1 MSRVALYCIF
11 LLPACLNCHGYA
23 PVSPRQKVGTSRA
36 ELAAAL
42 STDDGISRSHG
53 YAPVSPRQNVGTSR
67 AELAALSTDDGIS
80 RRDAIAAAMAGLSA
94 EAAWQAAV
102 DMAANAAT
110 SPTDLGLSS
119 GTIKTIESG
128 RAAIIPNFIS
138 LEECAKL
145 RQDVKQCYDGGYFRN
160 FILST
165 NPKKADKQAN
175 DRWIMPSFY
184 KSSKTDGPFVDQSVG
199 NFPIRQRF
207 KARMAQVKAYLA
219 QNLDDRP
226 TLANDW
232 PQTHEMEFLR
242 YGIGA
247 RLQRHTDEHH
257 VEIQRPN
264 GSRLPK
270 KVDATRRSVTFI
282 VYLDDEWTEDDG
294 GELRLHERA
303 NPSVAR
309 VGSREQDLQLGWLKA
324 TDTEGEQPV
333 FLDPLR
339 PGPENENC
347 MLYTFDGNGVKRD
360 LSSKPFANIALHL
373 GGGDGIAR
381 KIMVE
386 DKADAQRFHLIDA
399 PKSLVATLATP
410 PSKPAGEDGG
420 EMIRDVAPRAG
431 TLVLFDSVSV
441 PHEVIATNKER
452 CVC

>member
-1 MSRVALYCIF
+1 MFRRLSLCSITLLLLCQNGYGYLPVPRVGIIGKCRASTRERNYFALHAQAHAFVEHGDGMSEASVEHGDRMSR
-11 LLPACLNCHGYA
+11 
-23 PVSPRQKVGTSRA
+23 R
-36 ELAAAL
+36 E
-42 STDDGISRSHG
+42 
-53 YAPVSPRQNVGTSR
+53 
-67 AELAALSTDDGIS
+67 
-80 RRDAIAAAMAGLSA
+80 AIVTAMAGLSA
-94 EAAWQAAV
+94 EAAWQVAV

-110 SPTDLGLSS
+110 APPSSSSDLGLSAE
-119 GTIKTIESG
+119 TIQTIASG
-128 RAAIIPNFIS
+128 RAAIIPNFLS
-138 LEECAKL
+138 LEECAEL
-145 RQDVKQCYDGGYFRN
+145 RQDVKQCYEGGYFKN

-184 KSSKTDGPFVDQSVG
+184 KSSRTDGPFVDPNVG
-199 NFPIRQRF
+199 NFALRQRF

-219 QNLDDRP
+219 QNLEGRP
-226 TLANDW
+226 TLANDL

-242 YGIGA
+242 YGVGA

-270 KVDATRRSVTFI
+270 KSNATRRSVTFI
-282 VYLDDEWTEDDG
+282 VYLDDEWKADDG

-303 NPSVAR
+303 NPSIAR
-309 VGSREQDLQLGWLKA
+309 VGSRGQDLQVGWLKA
-324 TDTEGEQPV
+324 TATQGEQPV

-339 PGPENENC
+339 PGPESESC
-347 MLYTFDGNGVKRD
+347 MLYTFDENGTKRD

-373 GGGDGIAR
+373 GGGDTIAR
-381 KIMVE
+381 KLMVE

-399 PKSLVATLATP
+399 PKSLVATLSNP

-420 EMIRDVAPRAG
+420 EMIRDIAPKAG

-452 CVC
+452 

>member
-1 MSRVALYCIF
+1 MSRVAVYCIF
-11 LLPACLNCHGYA
+11 LLPACLNCRGYA
-23 PVSPRQKVGTSRA
+23 PVSQKQKVGTSRA
-36 ELAAAL
+36 DL
-42 STDDGISRSHG
+42 SMDD
-53 YAPVSPRQNVGTSR
+53 T
-67 AELAALSTDDGIS
+67 DGIS

-102 DMAANAAT
+102 NVAANAAT

-128 RAAIIPNFIS
+128 RAAIIPSFLS
-138 LEECAKL
+138 LDECAKL
-145 RQDVKQCYDGGYFRN
+145 RQDVKQCYDGGYFKN

-242 YGIGA
+242 YGVGA

-270 KVDATRRSVTFI
+270 KANATRRSVTFI

-386 DKADAQRFHLIDA
+386 DKADAKRFHLIDA

>member
-1 MSRVALYCIF
+1 MPRVSFCSI
-11 LLPACLNCHGYA
+11 LLLGVCLNKCRGYA
-23 PVSPRQKVGTSRA
+23 PVSQNQKVSTSSNDGYVGVGEAIVAGHRA
-36 ELAAAL
+36 QHL
-42 STDDGISRSHG
+42 SAHTHSEHYSN
-53 YAPVSPRQNVGTSR
+53 Y
-67 AELAALSTDDGIS
+67 DGIS
-80 RRDAIAAAMAGLSA
+80 RREAIVAAMAGLSA
-94 EAAWQAAV
+94 EAAWKVAV
-102 DMAANAAT
+102 DMAASAAT

-119 GTIKTIESG
+119 DTIRTIESG
-128 RAAIIPNFIS
+128 RAAIISDFMS
-138 LEECAKL
+138 LEECAEL
-145 RQDVKQCYDGGYFRN
+145 RQDVKQCYDGGYFKN

-184 KSSKTDGPFVDQSVG
+184 KSSKTDGPFVDPSVG
-199 NFPIRQRF
+199 NFALRQRF

-242 YGIGA
+242 YGVGA

-270 KVDATRRSVTFI
+270 KPNATRRSVTFI
-282 VYLDDEWTEDDG
+282 VYLDDEWREDDG

-303 NPSVAR
+303 SPSVAR
-309 VGSREQDLQLGWLKA
+309 VGSRGQDLQVGWLKA
-324 TDTEGEQPV
+324 TEGEQPV

-386 DKADAQRFHLIDA
+386 DKTDAQRFHLIDA
-399 PKSLVATLATP
+399 PKSLVATLANP

-452 CVC
+452 YVCKRKVHLY